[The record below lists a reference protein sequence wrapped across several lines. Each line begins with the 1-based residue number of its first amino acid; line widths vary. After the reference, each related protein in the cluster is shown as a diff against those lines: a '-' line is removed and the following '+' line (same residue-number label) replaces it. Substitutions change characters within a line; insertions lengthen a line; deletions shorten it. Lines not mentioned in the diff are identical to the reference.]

1 MLALVLG
8 SSVVFTLLVIF
19 GLTSLVNFW
28 VLSCAAALCIAPLHP
43 TLMAWMSKYIVVTGV
58 AMSAINV
65 GSGLGGLGGMYI
77 SGYLFQHF
85 HARASIQ
92 LSFAFSLAL
101 VAVFLPLQV
110 LAHVRGSRARR
121 SNDEVARVVVN
132 EEQQDENVTQHIT
145 SDDTQTLINC

>member
-1 MLALVLG
+1 
-8 SSVVFTLLVIF
+8 
-19 GLTSLVNFW
+19 
-28 VLSCAAALCIAPLHP
+28 
-43 TLMAWMSKYIVVTGV
+43 MSKYIVVTGV

-85 HARASIQ
+85 HAKASIQ

-121 SNDEVARVVVN
+121 SNDDATRVVVVN
-132 EEQQDENVTQHIT
+132 EEEQDENTYVTQHIT
-145 SDDTQTLINC
+145 SDDTQTLINCYNEFYYKIISCVLVLICVLD

>member
-92 LSFAFSLAL
+92 LSFAISLAL